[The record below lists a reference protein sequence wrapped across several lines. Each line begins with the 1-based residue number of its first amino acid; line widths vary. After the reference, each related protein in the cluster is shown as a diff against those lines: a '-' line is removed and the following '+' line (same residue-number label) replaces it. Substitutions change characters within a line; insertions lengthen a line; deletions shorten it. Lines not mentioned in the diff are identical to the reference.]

1 MERLL
6 KDLPQLP
13 SFFFTRWQ
21 TFLINRQFATT
32 GRKESFSV
40 QETTDLINPS
50 PTKSP
55 IKVHE
60 GHNRLRPGLFHRP
73 TMVFIP
79 MSLLTT
85 KIPICEIYKTTSP
98 NTVLVLGIIKKLRT
112 TR

>member
-6 KDLPQLP
+6 KDLPDYINSYVLK
-13 SFFFTRWQ
+13 
-21 TFLINRQFATT
+21 LIK